1 MEQDGFADFLRPD
14 ARKRPV
20 TREYLE
26 EIGVDFD
33 ADFAGLMPE
42 DFMEYPVLSEGGWFI
57 VVKHQR
63 TLATVSK
70 KPWRLTG
77 PVSLLSDGLDF
88 D

>member
-1 MEQDGFADFLRPD
+1 MEQDNFADFLHPE
-14 ARKRPV
+14 AGKRPV

-26 EIGVDFD
+26 KIGVDLE
-33 ADFAGLMPE
+33 ADFPGSKPE

-63 TLATVSK
+63 TLATVSR
-70 KPWRLTG
+70 KPWRLLG
-77 PVSLLSDGLDF
+77 PITLLSDSLDF

>member
-1 MEQDGFADFLRPD
+1 MEQDKFADFLRPE

-26 EIGVDFD
+26 QLGVDLA
-33 ADFAGLMPE
+33 ADFAGSAPE

-70 KPWRLTG
+70 KPWRLLG
-77 PVSLLSDGLDF
+77 PIPLLSDSLDF